1 MEVLVLGK
9 SPSWP
14 DAGGACSGYL
24 VREGG
29 FKLLLDCGSGVFA
42 RLRAELDYLDVDAV
56 LLTHLHPDH
65 FLDLFPF
72 ASALSY
78 SPRVQQRARPR
89 PALHVPAGAVDFFRR
104 VTACWGQ
111 EGQLE
116 ETFAMSEYGSEDTLR
131 LGPLAVRFCE
141 VPHFTP
147 AFACE
152 LAADGA
158 RFTFGADCAPNQA
171 LEDFARDTD
180 LLLLESTL
188 LEPEPAGDRGHMAA
202 AEAGEL
208 ARRAGAGRLLLT
220 HFSDE
225 LDAGR
230 IQAEASRTYGSEVE
244 LARVGGRYPV

>member
-24 VREGG
+24 VREDG
-29 FKLLLDCGSGVFA
+29 FSLLLDCGTGVFS
-42 RLRAELDYLDVDAV
+42 RLRAELDYLELDAIV
-56 LLTHLHPDH
+56 LTHLHPDH

-78 SPRVQQRARPR
+78 SPRVAAGVPRR
-89 PALHVPAGAVDFFRR
+89 PALHVPAGARGFFRR
-104 VTACWGQ
+104 LTACWGQ

-116 ETFAMSEYGSEDTLR
+116 EAFAMVEYGPEDRLR
-131 LGPLAVRFCE
+131 LGPLTVRFCE

-147 AFACE
+147 AFACQVSAGE
-152 LAADGA
+152 A

-171 LEDFARDTD
+171 LEDFARGSD
-180 LLLLESTL
+180 LLMLESTL
-188 LEPEPAGDRGHMAA
+188 LEPEASEDRGHMTS
-202 AEAGEL
+202 AEAGGL

-225 LDAGR
+225 LDAAR
-230 IQAEASRTYGSEVE
+230 LCSEASHTYGGEVE
-244 LARVGGRYPV
+244 LAADGQSYTV